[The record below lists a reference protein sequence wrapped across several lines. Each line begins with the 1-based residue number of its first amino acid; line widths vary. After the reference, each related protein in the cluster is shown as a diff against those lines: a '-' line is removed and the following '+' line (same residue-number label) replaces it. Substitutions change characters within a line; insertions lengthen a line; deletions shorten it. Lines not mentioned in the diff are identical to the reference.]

1 MDDLAVMH
9 YLRQVNVFLDSMC
22 REQITQ
28 NGLTTSQNFCLA
40 YLLRCNEEGGGI
52 CPTELCRASGVSRPA
67 ISALLKELKK
77 KGYLEMA
84 ADPGDDRKKH
94 IVLTEK
100 AREYEQKM
108 QEDMKRTRDCLCK
121 DIPEEDIRITERCLG
136 IMLKNLKQ
144 ETKRRNDL

>member
-9 YLRQVNVFLDSMC
+9 YLRQINIFLEQMC
-22 REQITQ
+22 KEHIAD
-28 NGLTTSQNFCLA
+28 NGLTTSQSFCIA
-40 YLLRCNEEGGGI
+40 YLLRHNADEEGI

-108 QEDMKRTRDCLCK
+108 QEDMNRTRDCLCK
-121 DIPEEDIRITERCLG
+121 DIPEEDVRITERCLG

>member
-1 MDDLAVMH
+1 MH
-9 YLRQVNVFLDSMC
+9 YLRQINVFLELMC
-22 REQITQ
+22 REQIAQ

-40 YLLRCNEEGGGI
+40 YLLRRGDDDSI

-67 ISALLKELKK
+67 VSALLKELKK
-77 KGYLEMA
+77 KGYLEMT

-94 IVLTEK
+94 ILLTEK

-108 QEDMKRTRDCLCK
+108 QENIKRTRDCLCR
-121 DIPEEDIRITERCLG
+121 DIPEEDILVTERCLG
-136 IMLKNLKQ
+136 IMIKNLKN